1 MVKENDKYF
10 DSCDYIRVRWFC
22 PVPYAQKEKR
32 RGQVLRVQLRRK
44 LLRMRKRAG
53 EKIITGRDR
62 RCAGTL
68 RPHISFFQD
77 IDTAP
82 GEEKEEDNRR

>member
-1 MVKENDKYF
+1 M
-10 DSCDYIRVRWFC
+10 
-22 PVPYAQKEKR
+22 
-32 RGQVLRVQLRRK
+32 LRLQLWWK
-44 LLRMRKRAG
+44 LLRLWKRAG

>member
-1 MVKENDKYF
+1 MINILILAIIFGYGGFVLYRMHKKKKE
-10 DSCDYIRVRWFC
+10 
-22 PVPYAQKEKR
+22 
-32 RGQVLRVQLRRK
+32 G
-44 LLRMRKRAG
+44 RKRAG